1 MLGLASVPAII
12 QFIGFIFMPESPRY
26 LVSKNKDEEARAVLE
41 IMRGTSNVQM
51 ELAEIRKTID
61 EDKKGVT
68 GKLLLS
74 TNSNPSK

>member
-1 MLGLASVPAII
+1 
-12 QFIGFIFMPESPRY
+12 MPESPRY